1 MASLLLPILYIVKGY
16 LRAVVLYKIIY
27 RRRRGAA
34 QKIRGLEIIEKV
46 WRGIKFEIYTNI

>member
-1 MASLLLPILYIVKGY
+1 MASPLLPILHIAKGY
-16 LRAVVLYKIIY
+16 LRAAALYKIIY

-46 WRGIKFEIYTNI
+46 